1 MQENKSDNLNYENMT
16 FAECNAKYEAD
27 LQSICDGYDV
37 IIEIMED
44 LVERLELYN
53 DTLRHV
59 YLINPGDLD

>member
-16 FAECNAKYEAD
+16 FAERNAKYEAD
-27 LQSICDGYDV
+27 LQSICDGYDA

>member
-1 MQENKSDNLNYENMT
+1 MQENKSDNLNNKNMT
-16 FAECNAKYEAD
+16 FAERNAKYESD
-27 LQSICDGYDV
+27 LQSICDGYDA